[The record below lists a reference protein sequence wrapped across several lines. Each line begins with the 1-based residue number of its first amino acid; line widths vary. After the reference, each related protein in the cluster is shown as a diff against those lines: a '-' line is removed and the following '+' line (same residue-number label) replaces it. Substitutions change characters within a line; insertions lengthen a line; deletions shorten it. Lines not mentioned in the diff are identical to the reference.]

1 MIELLVVDDHT
12 IFRAGISRL
21 MSDEPDIR
29 VTGQAG
35 DGAMALAMIRAQH
48 YDVVLM
54 DINMGARNGLE
65 VLATIRSERLRLPVI
80 MLSMYVEAQYARLAL
95 KARANSYLSKDVSP
109 DELLRAV
116 RHVARGGIYVTPGF
130 GPSVAPVVA
139 TGAAR
144 GSDAPP
150 HESLS
155 PREMQVMV
163 KIARGVPLTEIGVQM
178 CVSVKTI
185 GSHRSRILDKL
196 GIRSNAE
203 LVQYAMRHGL
213 VD

>member
-95 KARANSYLSKDVSP
+95 KARANAYLSKDVSP

-116 RHVARGGIYVTPGF
+116 RHVARGGIYVTPSF
-130 GPSVAPVVA
+130 GPVVA

-150 HESLS
+150 HASLS
-155 PREMQVMV
+155 PREMQVML

-196 GIRSNAE
+196 GVRSNAE

>member
-12 IFRAGISRL
+12 IFRAGLTRL

-29 VTGQAG
+29 VTGEAS
-35 DGAMALAMIRAQH
+35 DGASALAMIRAH
-48 YDVVLM
+48 RYDVVLM

-65 VLATIRSERLRLPVI
+65 TLAAIRAERPRLPVI
-80 MLSMYVEAQYARLAL
+80 MLTMYAEAQYARRAL
-95 KARANSYLSKDVSP
+95 RSRANAYLQKDVSP
-109 DELLRAV
+109 AELVHAV
-116 RHVARGGIYVTPGF
+116 RQVAGGGLYVTPAF
-130 GPSVAPVVA
+130 VAA
-139 TGAAR
+139 TGAYRPGGALT
-144 GSDAPP
+144 

-155 PREMQVMV
+155 PREMQVML

-185 GSHRSRILDKL
+185 GSHRSHILEKL
-196 GIRSNAE
+196 GVSSNAE
-203 LVQYAMRHGL
+203 LVQYAVRHGL

>member
-12 IFRAGISRL
+12 IFRAGITRL

-29 VTGQAG
+29 VTGEAS
-35 DGAMALAMIRAQH
+35 DGASALAMVRAHH

-65 VLATIRSERLRLPVI
+65 TLAAIRAERPRLPVI
-80 MLSMYVEAQYARLAL
+80 MLTMYAEAQYARLAL
-95 KARANSYLSKDVSP
+95 RSRANAYLQKDVSP

-116 RHVARGGIYVTPGF
+116 RQVSRGGLYVTPAF
-130 GPSVAPVVA
+130 VAAASADRQTGTA
-139 TGAAR
+139 T
-144 GSDAPP
+144 
-150 HESLS
+150 HENLS
-155 PREMQVMV
+155 PREMQVML

-178 CVSVKTI
+178 CVSVKTV
-185 GSHRSRILDKL
+185 GSHRSRILEKL
-196 GIRSNAE
+196 GVSSNAE
-203 LVQYAMRHGL
+203 LIQYAVRHGL